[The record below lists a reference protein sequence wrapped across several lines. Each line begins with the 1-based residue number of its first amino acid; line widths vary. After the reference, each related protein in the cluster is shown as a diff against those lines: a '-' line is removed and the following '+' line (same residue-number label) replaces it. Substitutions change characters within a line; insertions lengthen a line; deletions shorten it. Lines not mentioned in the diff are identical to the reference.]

1 MGKSHKI
8 WIYSI
13 CISYVYTE
21 YMHRIYIYTHI
32 YTNTFIYIHTYIY
45 SGKNLWRD
53 VLKFFC
59 TYTLGGILS
68 WVLKGDSLIV
78 QFTYF
83 SPKSI
88 LKKEQK
94 QQMTPYQSSF
104 FNSSYESFSKYGI
117 VGLSFCWHCV
127 DIISLEICEENI
139 KFSLEKSWLALS

>member
-1 MGKSHKI
+1 MERCTKI
-8 WIYSI
+8 
-13 CISYVYTE
+13 
-21 YMHRIYIYTHI
+21 
-32 YTNTFIYIHTYIY
+32 
-45 SGKNLWRD
+45 
-53 VLKFFC
+53 FC

-94 QQMTPYQSSF
+94 QQMTPYQPSF
-104 FNSSYESFSKYGI
+104 FISSYESFSKYGI